1 MDINTLLMVF
11 VLLGLATLLQT
22 LSGFGFGLFVVS
34 SFTLFSIMPLT
45 ATTFLV
51 SFLSLFNAASLVF
64 KNAHQ
69 VNRMAYK
76 NILLAGLPT
85 LVIGFALLEYLSSSQ
100 SEFLKVVL
108 GVCILACCALLL
120 MKRTLAPP
128 SKRRR
133 GFVIAGALG
142 GVLGGLFST
151 FGPPI
156 VYQCYRQNWP
166 VDEIRITLLAVFST
180 TALVRLVLVPFGTLP
195 HYETLLFCCA
205 GVPFVLLV
213 TRFARRLSTY
223 INPLWIRALALIT
236 LACSGIALVLS
247 NVSFQLPFLF

>member
-1 MDINTLLMVF
+1 MDINTLLMFF

-51 SFLSLFNAASLVF
+51 SFLSLFNAASLVL
-64 KNAHQ
+64 KNAQQ

-76 NILLAGLPT
+76 YILLAGLPT
-85 LVIGFALLEYLSSSQ
+85 LAVGFALLEYLSSSQ
-100 SEFLKVVL
+100 NDFLKVVL

-120 MKRTLAPP
+120 VKRALAPP

-213 TRFARRLSTY
+213 TRFSRRLSAHT
-223 INPLWIRALALIT
+223 NSRVIRRLALGT
-236 LACSGIALVLS
+236 LASSGLVLVVG
-247 NVSFQLPFLF
+247 NIPF

>member
-76 NILLAGLPT
+76 YILLAGLPT

-100 SEFLKVVL
+100 NDFLKVVL
-108 GVCILACCALLL
+108 GVCILACCVLLL

-236 LACSGIALVLS
+236 LACSGIALILS